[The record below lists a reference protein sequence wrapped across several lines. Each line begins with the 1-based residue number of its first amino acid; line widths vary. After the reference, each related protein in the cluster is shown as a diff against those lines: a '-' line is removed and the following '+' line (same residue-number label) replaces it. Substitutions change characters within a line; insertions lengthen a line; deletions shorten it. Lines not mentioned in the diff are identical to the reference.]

1 MSRAPRIRVVS
12 TLSLVVVVALVAA
25 ATMMGSGGMSPTA
38 CRAAKKARAV
48 MSNVDGDRIGVV
60 EFWNDSACVT
70 RVVAKI
76 GRFNL
81 DGDTTGLT
89 EGFHGFHIH
98 STGVCDRE
106 AVDGEGHASPFL
118 SSGSH
123 WNPDERTHGNHR
135 GDLPP
140 LLATNSGLARANVLT
155 DRFQINRL
163 FDEDGSSVIIHQD
176 PDNLAHIP
184 ATDADGHERYHS
196 HIDESMGPDEATRA
210 TGDGGS
216 RFACG
221 IVVKIEK
228 S

>member
-1 MSRAPRIRVVS
+1 MTRGPRIRVVS
-12 TLSLVVVVALVAA
+12 TLSVVALVALA
-25 ATMMGSGGMSPTA
+25 AIVTARDDGMSPAA

-48 MSNVDGDRIGVV
+48 MRNVDGERIGVV
-60 EFWNDSACVT
+60 EFWNDAACVT

-81 DGDTTGLT
+81 QGDETGLT

-106 AVDGEGHASPFL
+106 ATDGEGQASPFF
-118 SSGSH
+118 SAGGH
-123 WNPDERTHGNHR
+123 WNPDERDHGNHR

-140 LLATNSGLARANVLT
+140 LLATTSGLARANVLT
-155 DRFQINRL
+155 DRFSINRL
-163 FDEDGSSVIIHQD
+163 FDDDGSAVIIHAD
-176 PDNLAHIP
+176 PDNLAHVP
-184 ATDADGHERYHS
+184 ATDSEGNERYHS
-196 HIDESMGPDEATRA
+196 HVDDVMGPDAATLA

-221 IVVKIEK
+221 IVTKVQ
-228 S
+228 

>member
-12 TLSLVVVVALVAA
+12 TLSLAVLTAFVAVAV
-25 ATMMGSGGMSPTA
+25 TGSGGMSPTA

-48 MSNVDGDRIGVV
+48 MRNVDGEKIGVV
-60 EFWNDSACVT
+60 EFWNDVACVT

-76 GRFNL
+76 GQFNL
-81 DGDTTGLT
+81 EGEETGLS
-89 EGFHGFHIH
+89 EGFHGFHVH
-98 STGVCDRE
+98 STGTCDPD
-106 AVDGEGHASPFL
+106 ATADGNASPFFTA
-118 SSGSH
+118 GSH
-123 WNPDERTHGNHR
+123 WNPDERNHGNHR

-140 LLATNSGLARANVLT
+140 LLATTTGLARANVLT

-163 FDEDGSSVIIHQD
+163 FDDDGSAVIIHED

-184 ATDADGHERYHS
+184 ATDAEGNERYHS
-196 HIDESMGPDEATRA
+196 HADESMGPDEATRA

-221 IVVKIEK
+221 VIQRVRN
-228 S
+228 